1 MEVLQ
6 LTDKVSEK
14 GRAIFYGVCVGWPY
28 KFSSM
33 SEIVVPMFNPFI
45 HLCPHYLRTCWDRS

>member
-14 GRAIFYGVCVGWPY
+14 GRAIFYGVCVCGLA
-28 KFSSM
+28 
-33 SEIVVPMFNPFI
+33 IQV
-45 HLCPHYLRTCWDRS
+45 